1 MFLKSIKI
9 KNFRNYESLSLD
21 FFPGINI
28 IYGNNAQGKTNLL
41 ESIYFLSFSKSHRSF
56 IDNSLINEK
65 YNEAYISGSLCK
77 DDTLYKLE
85 IGIDD
90 KKKKL
95 KIDQNEIKKISDYI
109 SLSNII
115 IFYPED
121 LNLIK
126 GSPKDRRHFLN
137 SEISQIY
144 GNYLDVVN
152 DYNKLLKM
160 RNDYLKKLQIG
171 EVVDLNYFDILNK
184 YFIGK
189 ATDIYIIRNKFINR
203 LNEFNNKIY
212 LDILGRDGFY
222 IKYVS
227 NLSNIDNSD
236 SVREELE
243 NILEKERNNEIKYGK
258 TLFGP
263 HRDDIEFYL
272 DNKNLKYYGSQGQ
285 QRVAILALKLAE
297 LEIFKKYKKIQPILL
312 LDDVFSELDDIKKNN
327 LLKYISNDL
336 QVFITTTDLD
346 SISPELLCQ
355 AKKIM
360 IDNANVVKIEE
371 VE

>member
-9 KNFRNYESLSLD
+9 RNFRNYEDLTLD
-21 FFPGINI
+21 FFKGVNI

-65 YNEAYISGSLCK
+65 YNEAYISGKLLK
-77 DDTLYKLE
+77 DDVEYKLE
-85 IGIDD
+85 IGIDN

-126 GSPKDRRHFLN
+126 GSPKERRHFLN

-144 GNYLDVVN
+144 SNYLDVIG

-160 RNDYLKKLQIG
+160 RNDYLKKMQLG
-171 EVVDLNYFDILNK
+171 ELVDFNYFDILSK
-184 YFIGK
+184 YFIAK
-189 ATDIYIIRNKFINR
+189 ATDIYIMRNKFVNR
-203 LNEFNNKIY
+203 LNEFNRSIY
-212 LDILGRDGFY
+212 LDILGVDGFH
-222 IKYVS
+222 IKYVTDLKEI
-227 NLSNIDNSD
+227 NNHDD
-236 SVREELE
+236 V
-243 NILEKERNNEIKYGK
+243 EKELMRISELQKSNEIKYGK

-272 DNKNLKYYGSQGQ
+272 LDKNLKQYGSQGQ
-285 QRVAILALKLAE
+285 QRIAILSLKLAE
-297 LEIFKKYKKIQPILL
+297 LEIFKKYKKIKPILL

-327 LLKYISNDL
+327 LLKYISSDL
-336 QVFITTTDLD
+336 QVFITTTDLNNINKD
-346 SISPELLCQ
+346 LLKN
-355 AKKIM
+355 AKKIK
-360 IDNANVVKIEE
+360 IENANVIND
-371 VE
+371 